1 VPEIILIGA
10 NDKTRQ
16 IGTLFYQKGVTLL
29 LGLPVQHRRYA
40 MRTGASISVGH
51 ERTSE
56 DGRGKGAREVRHIV
70 FKLASKIDA
79 LELLGKH
86 HKREG

>member
-1 VPEIILIGA
+1 
-10 NDKTRQ
+10 
-16 IGTLFYQKGVTLL
+16 
-29 LGLPVQHRRYA
+29 
-40 MRTGASISVGH
+40 MRTGASISVRH

-56 DGRGKGAREVRHIV
+56 DGRGKGAREVRQFV